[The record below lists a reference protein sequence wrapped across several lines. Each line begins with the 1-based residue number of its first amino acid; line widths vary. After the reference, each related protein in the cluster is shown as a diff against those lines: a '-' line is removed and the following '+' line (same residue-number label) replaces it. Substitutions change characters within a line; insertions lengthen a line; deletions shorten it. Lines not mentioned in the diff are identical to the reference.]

1 MLEEFTR
8 TEYESRL
15 LAGEGMPQE
24 FFLVEPDGTKT
35 YVILTSGLA
44 APVRIPFLQ
53 DPNVREAVWNMA
65 DLLEYYYVDLEKAPV
80 EGVDTPMSD
89 FWQLDES
96 DKVERAPELKAMITE
111 GLARLEAWL
120 ERPTQ
125 GNKADLV
132 PMAEQVIAQL
142 RFADF

>member
-1 MLEEFTR
+1 MFEEFTR

-15 LAGEGMPQE
+15 LAGNGMPQE
-24 FFLVEPDGTKT
+24 FILVEPDGTKT
-35 YVILTSGLA
+35 YVILTSGLPD
-44 APVRIPFLQ
+44 PVRIPFLQ
-53 DPNVREAVWNMA
+53 DPNVREAVWSMA
-65 DLLEYYYVDLEKAPV
+65 DLLEYYYVDLEKKPV
-80 EGVDTPMSD
+80 ETPMSD
-89 FWQLDES
+89 WWELDES

>member
-1 MLEEFTR
+1 MLEFTR
-8 TEYESRL
+8 TEYEHKL

-44 APVRIPFLQ
+44 APVRIPRFK
-53 DPNVREAVWNMA
+53 DPHVREAVMVMA
-65 DLLEYYYVDLEKAPV
+65 DLLDYYHVDLEKRPV
-80 EGVDTPMSD
+80 EGVETPLSCMLQND
-89 FWQLDES
+89 PYKLENQT
-96 DKVERAPELKAMITE
+96 ELEAMITK

-125 GNKADLV
+125 GDNAELV
-132 PMAEQVIAQL
+132 PMAEQCVAQL

>member
-15 LAGEGMPQE
+15 SAGEGMPQE

-44 APVRIPFLQ
+44 APVLIPRFQ
-53 DPNVREAVWNMA
+53 DPHVRDAVSNLA
-65 DLLEYYYVDLEKAPV
+65 DLLEYYHVDLQKRPV
-80 EGVDTPMSD
+80 EGVETPLSCML
-89 FWQLDES
+89 QQNHPYKLENQ
-96 DKVERAPELKAMITE
+96 PELEAMITK

-120 ERPTQ
+120 ERPSQ
-125 GNKADLV
+125 GSNEELV
-132 PMAEQVIAQL
+132 PMAEHVIAQL
-142 RFADF
+142 RFEDF

>member
-1 MLEEFTR
+1 MT
-8 TEYESRL
+8 
-15 LAGEGMPQE
+15 
-24 FFLVEPDGTKT
+24 
-35 YVILTSGLA
+35 
-44 APVRIPFLQ
+44 
-53 DPNVREAVWNMA
+53 

-80 EGVDTPMSD
+80 EGVETPMSD

>member
-44 APVRIPFLQ
+44 APVLIPFLQ
-53 DPNVREAVWNMA
+53 DPNVREAVWSMT

-80 EGVDTPMSD
+80 EGVETPMSD

-125 GNKADLV
+125 GDNAELV

>member
-8 TEYESRL
+8 MEYESRL

-24 FFLVEPDGTKT
+24 FFLVESDGTKT

-44 APVRIPFLQ
+44 APVLIPRFK
-53 DPNVREAVWNMA
+53 DPHVREAVMALA
-65 DLLEYYYVDLEKAPV
+65 DLLDYYHVDLEKRPV
-80 EGVDTPMSD
+80 EGVETPLSCMLQND
-89 FWQLDES
+89 PYKLENQT
-96 DKVERAPELKAMITE
+96 ELEAMITK

-120 ERPTQ
+120 ERPSQ
-125 GNKADLV
+125 GSNEELV

-142 RFADF
+142 RFEDF